1 MKSFLLLTCCLVI
14 FTFFNGIAENPTF
27 SVVNETRQTE
37 SQPQQSGSSV
47 IGGIL
52 ILVSIGIGYG
62 TRKIYEI
69 RSRNQEEI
77 H

>member
-1 MKSFLLLTCCLVI
+1 MKSFLLITCCLVF
-14 FTFFNGIAENPTF
+14 FTFFNGIAEN
-27 SVVNETRQTE
+27 SNISSENETLQTE
-37 SQPQQSGSSV
+37 SKPQKSGSSV
-47 IGGIL
+47 IGGVL

-69 RSRNQEEI
+69 RSKNQEEI

>member
-1 MKSFLLLTCCLVI
+1 MKSFLLTTCCLVF
-14 FTFFNGIAENPTF
+14 FTFFNGIAENSNISTE
-27 SVVNETRQTE
+27 NETLTTE
-37 SQPQQSGSSV
+37 NQPQQSSSSV

-62 TRKIYEI
+62 TRKIYEF
-69 RSRNQEEI
+69 RSKNQEEI

>member
-1 MKSFLLLTCCLVI
+1 MKSFLLITCCLVI
-14 FTFFNGIAENPTF
+14 FTFFNGIAENSIIF
-27 SVVNETRQTE
+27 SKETLQTE
-37 SQPQQSGSSV
+37 SQPQQTGSSV
-47 IGGIL
+47 MGGLL

-69 RSRNQEEI
+69 RARNQEEI